1 MAEKLH
7 IGRKIARIREIRGIK
22 QEALAETLG
31 ISQQAVSKLEQS
43 ESIEETTLLRIAK
56 ALDVTPEL
64 IKYYSDEAVIN
75 NIQNNYDN
83 ATNNSGPHQS
93 GSSAGNNYHCAFN
106 PLDEYR
112 NEVIE
117 NKKLYEALLK
127 EKDEKIAL
135 LTKMLESK

>member
-43 ESIEETTLLRIAK
+43 ESIEETTLSRIAK
-56 ALDVTPEL
+56 ALDVAPEL
-64 IKYYSDEAVIN
+64 IKYYSEEAVIN

-93 GSSAGNNYHCAFN
+93 GSSEGNNYHCAFN